1 MKRNILTITL
11 LAALLQIFPHN
22 LGAQGS
28 ALATGY
34 FNDGYIYKNRINPA
48 LTANMSYTQF
58 PALNLFVSSQS
69 SLALK
74 DFIFFDQIK
83 DGKYQTFFSPGLPAE
98 TALRVIRPVN
108 EMSFSL
114 DDAIWSGGFW
124 SKSGRI
130 FTTVECGVHVDEY
143 SKLPYDLFALLRNAA
158 PDGSYSLANTCGSGS
173 ASSYLSLGMSFRL
186 GSKVRFGYRVKFM
199 NSLASASVNVGRM
212 DIFVPS
218 ADSQN
223 GLWSASGS
231 VDIKYQLPFTIE
243 ENGNMDG
250 FFNDPD
256 FLKDRTVHVLR
267 NAFRS
272 FGISGDL
279 GINIDILD
287 WLAVSASV
295 NDLGV
300 MSYGDV
306 YSVSLDFDLNS
317 ADGVK
322 PDGIYTVRNN
332 GVTHKCAAM
341 PDFYAH
347 AGLQIRIPVYQK
359 ISFGALYS
367 QRFSPNASSGWWET
381 RLSLNYDLLKWLS
394 LSASYANGTYG
405 NQLGAMLTLH
415 TKGLNLF
422 VGADSIPF
430 QYISNGMAYD
440 SLTCALHFGL
450 AFQFGRYFGRY
461 N

>member
-1 MKRNILTITL
+1 MANNHNILKTIV
-11 LAALLQIFPHN
+11 LAAVICTVPHM
-22 LGAQGS
+22 LAAQGS

-58 PALNLFVSSQS
+58 PALNVFLSSQS
-69 SLALK
+69 TLALK

-83 DGKYQTFFSPGLPAE
+83 NGKYQTFFSPGLPAE
-98 TALRVIRPVN
+98 IALRGIRPLN
-108 EMSFSL
+108 EMNFSF

-124 SKSGRI
+124 SRKGRI
-130 FTTVECGVHVDEY
+130 FTTVECGIHVDEY
-143 SKLPYDLFALLRNAA
+143 SRLPYDFFSLLRNAA
-158 PDGSYSLANTCGSGS
+158 PDGRYSLANTYGDAG
-173 ASSYLSLGMSFRL
+173 ASTYLSLGMSFRL
-186 GSKVRFGYRVKFM
+186 GSRIRLGYRVKFM

-218 ADSQN
+218 ADSQSSS
-223 GLWSASGS
+223 WSAKGS
-231 VDIKYQLPFTIE
+231 VDIRYQFPFTME
-243 ENGNMDG
+243 ENGNADD
-250 FFNDPD
+250 FFTDPD
-256 FLKDRTVHVLR
+256 FLRDRTVHVLR

-279 GINIDILD
+279 GINIDIFD
-287 WLAVSASV
+287 WLAVSASI
-295 NDLGV
+295 NDLGF
-300 MSYGDV
+300 MTYGDV
-306 YSVSLDFDLNS
+306 HDISLDFDLNS
-317 ADGVK
+317 QDGVR
-322 PDGIYTVRNN
+322 PDGIYTVRDN
-332 GVTHKCAAM
+332 GITHKCAAM

-367 QRFSPNASSGWWET
+367 QRFSPAAAEWWET

-415 TKGLNLF
+415 TTGLNLF
-422 VGADSIPF
+422 AGADSIPF
-430 QYISNGMAYD
+430 RYMSNGMAYD
-440 SLTCALHFGL
+440 RLTCAVHFGL

-461 N
+461 